1 MFRLRQFRTLVG
13 LTTIEIVRQPI
24 CLLLSATCVLLMAL
38 ASLQA
43 FHFGEDGKLARD
55 SALAIQLVFG
65 LLLAAY
71 ASCTTLS
78 REMQSGTALAVLSKP
93 VSRDMF
99 FLAKFFGVCL
109 IILLF
114 SALATPSV
122 LLSEKGAQK
131 LYVNDPVAIGILLC
145 TPPLSLAIAAVI
157 NFKTRRPFVSTAFWL
172 MLVSVLLGLAVV
184 VIRYDPS
191 SSLRFFGSGAMLRA
205 QTAIQWR
212 LIPASLLVT
221 FALIVI
227 AAIALSLATRLPT
240 APVIVLSAAVLMGGL
255 LSDYLFGRAASDS
268 LLAAIAYR
276 LIPNWQHFWQIDM
289 LTNGGRISWN
299 YVGLAASYASLYTG
313 ATLGAGMLLFRHS
326 EVK

>member
-13 LTTIEIVRQPI
+13 LTTLEIVRQPI
-24 CLLLSATCVLLMAL
+24 CLLLAATCVLLMAL

-131 LYVNDPVAIGILLC
+131 IYVNDPVAVGILLC
-145 TPPLSLAIAAVI
+145 TPPLSLAVAAAI
-157 NFKTRRPFVSTAFWL
+157 NYRTRRPFVSTAFWL
-172 MLVSVLLGLAVV
+172 ILASVLLGLAVV
-184 VIRYDPS
+184 AARQDPT
-191 SSLRFFGSGAMLRA
+191 SSLRFFGSGTVLRA
-205 QTAIQWR
+205 QTAVQWR

-221 FALIVI
+221 LSLIVI

-240 APVIVLSAAVLMGGL
+240 VPVITVSATVLLVGL
-255 LSDYLFGRAASDS
+255 LSDYLFGHTASES
-268 LLAAIAYR
+268 LPASIAYR
-276 LIPNWQHFWQIDM
+276 LIPNWQHFWLIDM
-289 LTNGGRISWN
+289 LTGGGRIPWS
-299 YVGLAASYASLYTG
+299 YVGLAAVYAILYAG
-313 ATLGAGMLLFRHS
+313 AALGAGMLLFRHS